1 MTKVLHLLRVINRIA
16 ESIMTSALIRLALV
30 LVAMFLLYRIG
41 GELLEMRGELGW
53 NNISIGAVGETLDGI
68 EKQMRR

>member
-53 NNISIGAVGETLDGI
+53 INISIGAVGETLDGI